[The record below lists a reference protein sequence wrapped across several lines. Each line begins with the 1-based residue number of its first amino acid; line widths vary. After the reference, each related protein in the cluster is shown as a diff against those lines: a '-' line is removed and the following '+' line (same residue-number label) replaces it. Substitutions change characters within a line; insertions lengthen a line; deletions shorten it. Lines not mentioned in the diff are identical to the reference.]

1 MDWSPPADIAVNA
14 SVLLQLD
21 PAPASLSGRRLY
33 CGRSGQARSRGNN
46 MFGGKKSDDRVE
58 TPDWTPA
65 PATTPRETSGKTDIP
80 ADAKTQIGP
89 GTTIR
94 GEIAVAGDAIVHGTV
109 EGNLSATGNVEVMKG
124 GYVKAD
130 IHGKSV
136 RVVGRV
142 EGKIVSGDRV
152 QLLSGAHVKGDI
164 HSQSLK
170 IDEGVFFQGACVMG
184 DNPLATVV
192 PKIVPIASDAAVKV
206 ARAA

>member
-1 MDWSPPADIAVNA
+1 
-14 SVLLQLD
+14 
-21 PAPASLSGRRLY
+21 
-33 CGRSGQARSRGNN
+33 
-46 MFGGKKSDDRVE
+46 MFGGKKNDDRVE
-58 TPDWTPA
+58 TPDWTPSPA
-65 PATTPRETSGKTDIP
+65 PTPRESKGSNDPVP
-80 ADAKTQIGP
+80 ADARTQIGP
-89 GTTIR
+89 GTTIK
-94 GEIAVAGDAIVHGTV
+94 GEVSVSGDAIVHGTV

-124 GYVKAD
+124 GHVKAD

-136 RVVGRV
+136 RVMGRV

-192 PKIVPIASDAAVKV
+192 PKIVPIPNDAAKV